1 MLPTKHMQHQIIY
14 LNGPSSAGKTTLG
27 RALQR
32 ALPEPFLLLCMDM
45 LVDAMPPQ
53 LNDWTGQKKTDG
65 YSYESVLT
73 ASGEPMF
80 QLGIGPFAQKLQPA
94 FQQII
99 IILAA
104 QGFNLIIDDVA
115 FGKTQVGL
123 YREAL
128 KEYQVLWVGIKVSLE
143 VLEAREKARGDRL
156 IGSARDQ
163 AEKVHQ
169 DVVYDLELDTSSLTV
184 EEAAQQVISRWQAP
198 LNSEEGV

>member
-1 MLPTKHMQHQIIY
+1 PNPAMLPTKHMSHQIIY

-53 LNDWTGQKKTDG
+53 LNDWTGQQKTDG
-65 YSYESVLT
+65 YSYVSVPT

-80 QLGIGPFAQKLQPA
+80 QLCIGPFAQRLQPA
-94 FQQII
+94 LQQII
-99 IILAA
+99 IVLAA

-115 FGKTQVGL
+115 FGKAQVDL

-143 VLEAREKARGDRL
+143 VLEAREKTRGDRL

-163 AEKVHQ
+163 AEKVHR
-169 DVVYDLELDTSSLTV
+169 DVVYDLELDTSRMAV
-184 EEAAQQVISRWQAP
+184 EEAVNQVLSRW
-198 LNSEEGV
+198 

>member
-1 MLPTKHMQHQIIY
+1 MLPTKQMPHQIIY
-14 LNGPSSAGKTTLG
+14 LNGASSAGKTTLG

-53 LNDWTGQKKTDG
+53 LNDWTGRRKTDG
-65 YSYESVLT
+65 YSYVNIAK
-73 ASGEPMF
+73 ASDEPKF
-80 QLGIGPFAQKLQPA
+80 QLSIGPFAQKLQPA

-115 FGKTQVGL
+115 FGKTQVNL

-184 EEAAQQVISRWQAP
+184 EEAAQRVISRWQAS
-198 LNSEEGV
+198 LNSVKGV